1 MKKRPIIGITMGDP
15 AGNGAEITVKALS
28 DPAVYEKCRPVVIG
42 DAGCREQAVSL
53 VNKSSHIKIHPI
65 KEVKDACFEPGDYR
79 RL

>member
-42 DAGCREQAVSL
+42 DAGV
-53 VNKSSHIKIHPI
+53 
-65 KEVKDACFEPGDYR
+65 
-79 RL
+79 